1 MCAPP
6 RSGGT
11 SLFPGGP
18 CLPEAQAAGT
28 CHTHLQSP
36 WRLLLEGQASPRA
49 THVHRVVVSLSRT
62 GDFGSSPLQPQL
74 EGSGCQGLDPNSL
87 GTPPHPAWMPSVQ
100 VPKASLSVTEPGGW
114 TGPLRQPGLRGRAVT
129 VQAWVGGLP
138 LGRTPPQQCHARVAS
153 VCSHF
158 LLLPTA
164 PLSGSSRL
172 MAVLQDGTREPTV
185 SERLRLG
192 DQRPGLS
199 FWPC

>member
-1 MCAPP
+1 MGSLCPDPSGDQGLHQLPSLQHGGFRVVSRVCHPQHTPMCAPP

-87 GTPPHPAWMPSVQ
+87 GTPPPPSLDALCASPQSIPVGDRARRMDWAPPSAW
-100 VPKASLSVTEPGGW
+100 AT
-114 TGPLRQPGLRGRAVT
+114 RQGCDCAGLGGRA
-129 VQAWVGGLP
+129 
-138 LGRTPPQQCHARVAS
+138 AS
-153 VCSHF
+153 GQD
-158 LLLPTA
+158 A
-164 PLSGSSRL
+164 SSAMPR
-172 MAVLQDGTREPTV
+172 
-185 SERLRLG
+185 
-192 DQRPGLS
+192 
-199 FWPC
+199 